1 MNSNFLQCAR
11 DHYPSEAAPADTLS
25 FVHRLAVIKSCIAKK
40 AFKNTETVPNSGVRV
55 ARVDRSTPMVAALV
69 LVKDIDPR
77 DRTRGDGVH
86 RWWVGGTW
94 GSEIWLK
101 RQLLQSLTTA
111 PLPIKPR
118 YVNAKGDP
126 SFPRCKQKHHT
137 RQDQWNHRLQNS
149 TFNNKTIE
157 KGVSWVKKL

>member
-1 MNSNFLQCAR
+1 M
-11 DHYPSEAAPADTLS
+11 P
-25 FVHRLAVIKSCIAKK
+25 RLAVIKSCIAKK

-86 RWWVGGTW
+86 RRWVGGGTS
-94 GSEIWLK
+94 GSEILLT
-101 RQLLQSLTTA
+101 RQLLQSVTTA

-118 YVNAKGDP
+118 LFLSLSLIGIRTRKVTPP
-126 SFPRCKQKHHT
+126 SPGANENITRDKTNGATGSKTALSTTKPSRKVCHRWQK
-137 RQDQWNHRLQNS
+137 L
-149 TFNNKTIE
+149 
-157 KGVSWVKKL
+157 